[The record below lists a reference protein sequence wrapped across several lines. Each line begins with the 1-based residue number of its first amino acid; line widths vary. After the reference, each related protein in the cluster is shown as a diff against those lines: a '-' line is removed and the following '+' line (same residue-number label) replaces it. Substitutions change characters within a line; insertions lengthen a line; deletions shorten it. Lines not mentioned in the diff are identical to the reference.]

1 VGKDMERQGMEDMEG
16 QVIIVDIPEMDIDQI
31 VIIAEI

>member
-1 VGKDMERQGMEDMEG
+1 MERQGMEDMEG

>member
-1 VGKDMERQGMEDMEG
+1 MERQGMEDMEG
-16 QVIIVDIPEMDIDQI
+16 KVIIVDIPEMDIDQI